1 MKNDFEEV
9 ALSAASMTSSP
20 TNLSPY
26 LRFGCL
32 SPRMMWER
40 LTNCYGKVRVS
51 VNRKVNVRKERLSE
65 IVGFENLSNVFI
77 AVHYSTSSDTLSEF
91 TT

>member
-9 ALSAASMTSSP
+9 ALSAASMASSP

-32 SPRMMWER
+32 SPRMIRER
-40 LTNCYGKVRVS
+40 LTICYGKVRVS
-51 VNRKVNVRKERLSE
+51 VNRKANLHKETLSE
-65 IVGFENLSNVFI
+65 KVGFENMNNVLI
-77 AVHYSTSSDTLSEF
+77 VVHDSTS
-91 TT
+91 